1 MCLYPGG
8 LKSGISIA
16 LEPKW
21 AYIRLG
27 LYLGFYGT
35 KKVRNLFPV
44 KQTKK
49 TFSWLARSVEK
60 IFLASKIIF
69 VK

>member
-8 LKSGISIA
+8 LKSGISFA

-49 TFSWLARSVEK
+49 TFS
-60 IFLASKIIF
+60 
-69 VK
+69 